1 METPCD
7 ELDKSLFRASTK
19 ITLGD
24 GKKTSFWHDFWLSG
38 CAPKDVAPSIFRLAK
53 RKGNCVQLELENN
66 HWLTSL
72 RLIITLAE
80 INDLVHLGSQL
91 QHIVLQTNSL
101 DNITWKWTQHGDC
114 TAKSAYE
121 A

>member
-38 CAPKDVAPSIFRLAK
+38 CAPKDVARPFSDLQ
-53 RKGNCVQLELENN
+53 KGKETVFNSN
-66 HWLTSL
+66 WKT
-72 RLIITLAE
+72 IT
-80 INDLVHLGSQL
+80 GSPL
-91 QHIVLQTNSL
+91 
-101 DNITWKWTQHGDC
+101 
-114 TAKSAYE
+114 
-121 A
+121 